1 MKPTTLAQLPPNPTS
16 MGPAVIGGPRRMTDG
31 LTLAE
36 LLADPGSSAPA
47 IVTTSPLA
55 VVSYKT
61 LADQIERLSGQ
72 LSNAGLKPGECVAIA
87 LPNSLEFLGIFL
99 ALTRARLVAAPLNPA
114 YKPGEIYFSIKN
126 AGAKAVVAD
135 GASAAVRDAA
145 AGLGVPVWTPHVDAC
160 GVVGLLELSQPSRTT
175 LDAPNP
181 DDIAFL
187 AYTSGTTG
195 RPKCVPLTHGNIM
208 WSARNIAAHY
218 ALTPAD
224 RTLVVMPLFHG
235 HGLIG
240 STLSTLASGGCVIV
254 PPRFSASAFWGQFR
268 EHRATWYSAVPTIH
282 QVLLAR
288 ADSDGAP
295 YTGPRFIR
303 SCSAALAPTIL
314 TRLEHRFGAPVLEAY
329 GMTEAAHQVATNPL
343 PPLPNK
349 PGTVGP
355 GYGISIIDETGK
367 HLAANAPGEVVVR
380 GPNVM
385 RGYRNDPDANAS
397 AFINGWFRTGDTG
410 AMDADGYL
418 TLIGHTKELINRGG
432 EKISPGE
439 VEAVL
444 LEHPA
449 VAEAAVFAVPDAKY
463 GEEVWAAVV
472 LKSAA
477 EPQQLQEF
485 CSTRLADFKVP
496 KLIRV
501 ISAMPKNA
509 TGKIQRRDLAAFLKA
524 PPRQTNPAI
533 AIAKSTASSSPKNQ
547 ITKGV

>member
-1 MKPTTLAQLPPNPTS
+1 MIMEPATLDRLLPDQTS
-16 MGPAVIGGPRRMTDG
+16 MEPTIFGETRQMTERSS
-31 LTLAE
+31 LVE

-47 IVTTSPLA
+47 IITTSPLA
-55 VVSYKT
+55 VVSYKF

-72 LSNAGLKPGECVAIA
+72 LSNAGLKSGECVAIV
-87 LPNSLEFLGIFL
+87 LPNSLEFLVIFL
-99 ALTRARLVAAPLNPA
+99 ALTRARLVVAPLNPA
-114 YKPGEIYFSIKN
+114 YKPDEMRFFIKH
-126 AGAKAVVAD
+126 AQAKAVITE
-135 GASAAVRDAA
+135 GASTAVRAA
-145 AGLGVPVWTPHVDAC
+145 SAGLGVPVWTPQVDAR
-160 GVVGLLELSQPSRTT
+160 GVVSLLELPQASRTT

-181 DDIAFL
+181 DDVAWL

-195 RPKCVPLTHGNIM
+195 RPKCVPLTHANIV
-208 WSARNIAAHY
+208 WSSRNIAAHY
-218 ALTPAD
+218 ALTSVD
-224 RTLVVMPLFHG
+224 RSLVVMPLFHG

-254 PPRFSASAFWGQFR
+254 PPRFSASAFWGLFR

-295 YTGPRFIR
+295 SSGPRFIR

-314 TRLEHRFGAPVLEAY
+314 TSLEHRFGAPVLEAY
-329 GMTEAAHQVATNPL
+329 GMTEAAHQVASNPL
-343 PPLPNK
+343 PPLPHK

-355 GYGISIIDETGK
+355 GTGISIIDETGK
-367 HLAANAPGEVVVR
+367 HLVANASGEVVVR

-385 RGYRNDPDANAS
+385 RGYLNDPDANAT
-397 AFINGWFRTGDTG
+397 AFIDGWFRTGDTG
-410 AMDADGYL
+410 VIDGDGYL
-418 TLIGHTKELINRGG
+418 TLSGHTKEMINRGG
-432 EKISPGE
+432 EKISPEE

-444 LEHPA
+444 LQHPA
-449 VAEAAVFAVPDAKY
+449 VAEAAAFGVPDPKY
-463 GEEVWAAVV
+463 GEEIWAAVV
-472 LKSAA
+472 LRSSADTQ
-477 EPQQLQEF
+477 ELQAF

-509 TGKIQRRDLAAFLKA
+509 TGKIQRRELAAFFKA

-533 AIAKSTASSSPKNQ
+533 AFEKSAASASPEN
-547 ITKGV
+547 

>member
-1 MKPTTLAQLPPNPTS
+1 MEPTTILELLPAPTS
-16 MGPAVIGGPRRMTDG
+16 KKTAIISEARKPAARAS
-31 LTLAE
+31 LAE
-36 LLADPGSSAPA
+36 LLLDPESSTPA

-61 LADQIERLSGQ
+61 LADQIERLAEQ
-72 LSNAGLKPGECVAIA
+72 LSNAGLKSGECVAIV
-87 LPNSLEFLGIFL
+87 LPNSLEFLVIFL
-99 ALTRARLVAAPLNPA
+99 ALTRARLVAAPLNTA
-114 YKPGEIYFSIKN
+114 YKPGEICFFLKN
-126 AGAKAVVAD
+126 AGAKAVVAEE
-135 GASAAVRDAA
+135 ANAAVREAT
-145 AGLGVPVWTPHVDAC
+145 AGLGVPLWTPHIDTR
-160 GVVGLLELSQPSRTT
+160 GVVGLLELSQASRTT
-175 LDAPNP
+175 VDTPNP

-195 RPKCVPLTHGNIM
+195 RPKCVPLTHANIV
-208 WSARNIAAHY
+208 WSSRNIAAHY
-218 ALTPAD
+218 ALTSAD
-224 RTLVVMPLFHG
+224 RSLVVMPLFHG

-314 TRLEHRFGAPVLEAY
+314 TRLEHRFGAPVVEAY
-329 GMTEAAHQVATNPL
+329 GMTEAAHQVASNPL
-343 PPLPNK
+343 PPLLRK
-349 PGTVGP
+349 PGTVGS
-355 GYGISIIDETGK
+355 GDRISIINQTGK
-367 HLAANAPGEVVVR
+367 HLPANVSGEVVVR

-397 AFINGWFRTGDTG
+397 AFIDGWFRTGDTG
-410 AMDADGYL
+410 AMDGDGYL

-432 EKISPGE
+432 EKISPGD

-449 VAEAAVFAVPDAKY
+449 VAEAAVFGVSDAKY
-463 GEEVWAAVV
+463 GEEIWAAVV
-472 LKSAA
+472 LRSAA
-477 EPQQLQEF
+477 EPQQLEAF

-509 TGKIQRRDLAAFLKA
+509 TGKIQRRDLAAFLKT
-524 PPRQTNPAI
+524 PPGHANPAI
-533 AIAKSTASSSPKNQ
+533 TLEKSSASSSPKA
-547 ITKGV
+547 K